1 MNNDIIKKLKS
12 RVALAVLT
20 DEQEVINNHLLD
32 IVHLHALII
41 KATGARFDVDLLEDL
56 CRIQLGR
63 NAHEIA
69 KHNDTLNQ

>member
-1 MNNDIIKKLKS
+1 MNNDIVKKLKS

-20 DEQEVINNHLLD
+20 DEQEAINKHLSD
-32 IVHLHALII
+32 VVNLHALII
-41 KATGARFDVDLLEDL
+41 KATGARYDVDLLEDL